1 MCCRYELDLKVFAE
15 EEARR
20 LEAYVEKFEERVAK
34 DKYVFFVKVSYL
46 LFTTSNYNILK
57 HRNKMNVY

>member
-34 DKYVFFVKVSYL
+34 DKYVFFVKVSHW
-46 LFTTSNYNILK
+46 ILIYYC
-57 HRNKMNVY
+57 HNLV

>member
-34 DKYVFFVKVSYL
+34 DKYVFFCECFTLDSHI
-46 LFTTSNYNILK
+46 LFTII
-57 HRNKMNVY
+57 